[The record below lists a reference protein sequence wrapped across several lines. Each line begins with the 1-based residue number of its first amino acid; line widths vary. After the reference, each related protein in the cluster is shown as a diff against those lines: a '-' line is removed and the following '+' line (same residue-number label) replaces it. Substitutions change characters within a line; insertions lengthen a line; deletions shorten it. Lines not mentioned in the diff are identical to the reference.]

1 MAGVT
6 PVRGDGFNR
15 YNGADLCPGS
25 VSRPKSVR
33 AATVLDDA
41 YRYQWDLDYGL
52 TSSYPT

>member
-1 MAGVT
+1 
-6 PVRGDGFNR
+6 VRGDGFNR